1 MRVLMLSRVV
11 AILAGLTVAG
21 ACTDSTDTS
30 PINALPGPIDGVLLL
45 SPTSATISAGQTV
58 VLRAQ
63 VLDRLGM
70 PMSDVPITWRS
81 HNDAV
86 ASVSDGGEVHGKAE
100 GHAVIIAS
108 ARGTS
113 RTATIHVLPTPQQP
127 KQELKP
133 NMDPGRTAQ

>member
-1 MRVLMLSRVV
+1 MRALMLSRVV
-11 AILAGLTVAG
+11 AILAGLTFVG
-21 ACTDSTDTS
+21 ACTDSTDNS
-30 PINALPGPIDGVLLL
+30 AIDALPGSIDGVLLL
-45 SPTSATISAGQTV
+45 SPTSATLSPGQAV
-58 VLRAQ
+58 VLQAQ

-70 PMSDVPITWRS
+70 PMRDVAITWRS

-86 ASVSDGGEVHGKAE
+86 ASVSDRGEVRGKAE

-113 RTATIHVLPTPQQP
+113 RTATIHVLSRGP

-133 NMDPGRTAQ
+133 NMDPVGRNR